1 MNAGNLDELITI
13 QRATQAKNSA
23 TGEVTNTWSTLEDAW
38 AQVKP
43 SESGSQINAGMQQQF
58 KQRVVFK
65 IRYTSNPTINDRI
78 LLDGETYHIIAITDI
93 DRRMYLIV
101 DAEKTA
107 TNEEPQGGTFSTTQ
121 WQLISDQWQNIT
133 DTWN

>member
-1 MNAGNLDELITI
+1 
-13 QRATQAKNSA
+13 
-23 TGEVTNTWSTLEDAW
+23 
-38 AQVKP
+38 
-43 SESGSQINAGMQQQF
+43 MQQQF